1 MSKLS
6 GVLWNL
12 NSNSNSPV
20 APRRLEQPDFCQS
33 AQSRNERECKQ
44 TLKNMCQARVMIII
58 SNNYI
63 ISTNQHFKSTFSIQ
77 ISEFQRHSCKRS
89 FLFFFFPDW
98 PRELTRRLM
107 LNVEIIWV
115 VFGSVVMP
123 WKWFTCIVWF
133 IKVIDFDKTN
143 AGTWL
148 SLYYKNTLCQA

>member
-20 APRRLEQPDFCQS
+20 ARRRLEQPDFCQS

-77 ISEFQRHSCKRS
+77 IFEFQRHSCKRS
-89 FLFFFFPDW
+89 FLFFFFS
-98 PRELTRRLM
+98 RLAQ
-107 LNVEIIWV
+107 
-115 VFGSVVMP
+115 GAYSQASVKCGNNMRGFRKYCHTV
-123 WKWFTCIVWF
+123 
-133 IKVIDFDKTN
+133 KVIYMYCVIYQ
-143 AGTWL
+143 
-148 SLYYKNTLCQA
+148 SH